1 MKGKTERI
9 PNTDLSLY
17 QEYENNGYIKQ
28 LYDGDKY
35 PLCANK
41 AHIKMYIRE
50 DFPREISDVEY
61 RRLIY
66 MYRIMSKEHRLVNER
81 TKKPLGITE
90 LKDKIGFTTERKVR
104 EFIAKCKKLGIIAE
118 LECENKV
125 RVFLLNPK
133 YASKNV
139 FMDKYCFIAFK
150 DYIDLPSSV
159 YMEYDKMT
167 RNMKVRVIGVKGYD
181 KDDN

>member
-17 QEYENNGYIKQ
+17 KEYENSGYKKQ
-28 LYDGDKY
+28 IYDGDKY

-50 DFPREISDVEY
+50 DFPQEINDIEY

-66 MYRIMSKEHRLVNER
+66 MYRIMNKDHQLINER
-81 TKKPLGITE
+81 TKKPLKV
-90 LKDKIGFTTERKVR
+90 KDIKEKIGFTTERKVK

-118 LECENKV
+118 LEYESKT
-125 RVFLLNPK
+125 RIFILNPK

-139 FMDKYCFIAFK
+139 FIDKYSFIAFK
-150 DYIDLPSSV
+150 DYIELPDSV
-159 YMEYDKMT
+159 YVEYDKMT
-167 RNMKVRVIGVKGYD
+167 KDMKVKVIEVKGYD
-181 KDDN
+181 KNNS